1 MDRSVWWRLLFPG
14 LAMSLGWGLRGQF
27 GHPMGAAI
35 AGALVVLAICLLLE
49 REDLSYGLIVA
60 FGAVG
65 VGFGGQETYAQT
77 VGFVSQAPWNLPL
90 GYLGLTIKGALWG
103 LLGGAAIGIAFRRE
117 RFSLRDIAI
126 GAALMIAGTWLG
138 WKLVNEPKRIYF
150 SIDRPEAWAGF
161 VLGGLL
167 LAGYTSWRGRTSM
180 PWRFAGWGALGAG
193 IGFPLGAWLMTLGAE
208 SPWTGR
214 WYDWWKVMECTLGL
228 VFGFGLGYGAWRYR
242 NSLPEGRGSE
252 GGSAL
257 RSLLLGVLVV
267 SAAIAV
273 YYTRGVHPRFP
284 FTFLGAGLLVVAFAS
299 EQLAWHIG
307 VTMVYCATAVNV
319 AVYWLREQK
328 IFDPT
333 LIWLLVVAT
342 TLPIAWW
349 VARQARNDRRTVCT
363 AFLLL
368 VWTTTLLSHLKMLV
382 HAKPL
387 LASAF
392 VVEVIFTVMAAA
404 LTWMALKAQAPQTP
418 DSGPKDSA
426 RPGCA

>member
-1 MDRSVWWRLLFPG
+1 MNRSVWWYLLFPG

-49 REDLSYGLIVA
+49 REDLSYGLMAA

-65 VGFGGQETYAQT
+65 AGFGGQETYGQT
-77 VGFVSQAPWNLPL
+77 VGLVSQAPWNLPL
-90 GYLGLTIKGALWG
+90 GYLGLAIKGGLWG
-103 LLGGAAIGIAFRRE
+103 LLGGAAIGIAFRRQ
-117 RFSLRDIAI
+117 RFLWRDIVI

-138 WKLVNEPKRIYF
+138 WKLVNEPKRVYF
-150 SIDRPEAWAGF
+150 SIDRAEAWAGF
-161 VLGGLL
+161 ILGGLL
-167 LAGYTSWRGRTSM
+167 LAGYASWRGSTRM

-193 IGFPLGAWLMTLGAE
+193 AGFPLGAWLMTLGMQ
-208 SPWTGR
+208 SPFTGR
-214 WYDWWKVMECTLGL
+214 WYDWWKLMECTLGL
-228 VFGFGLGYGAWRYR
+228 LFGLGLGYCSWRYR
-242 NSLPEGRGSE
+242 NSVPDGRGSE
-252 GGSAL
+252 AGSGW

-284 FTFLGAGLLVVAFAS
+284 FTFLGAGLLVAAFAS

-307 VTMVYCATAVNV
+307 VTMVYGATAVNV
-319 AVYWLREQK
+319 AVYWLGEQK

-333 LIWLLVVAT
+333 VVWLLVIAT

-349 VARQARNDRRTVCT
+349 VARRARNDRRSVRT
-363 AFLLL
+363 AFLTL

-382 HAKPL
+382 NARVL
-387 LASAF
+387 LGSAF
-392 VVEVIFTVMAAA
+392 VVEVIFTVMAVA
-404 LTWMALKAQAPQTP
+404 LTWMALKARAPQTP
-418 DSGPKDSA
+418 DSGPRDSA
-426 RPGCA
+426 RSRCE